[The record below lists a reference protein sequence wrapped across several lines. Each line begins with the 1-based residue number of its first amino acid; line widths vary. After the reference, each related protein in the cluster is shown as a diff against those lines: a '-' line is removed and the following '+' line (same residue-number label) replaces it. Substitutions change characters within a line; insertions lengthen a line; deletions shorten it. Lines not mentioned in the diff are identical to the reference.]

1 MIPKVKGS
9 KNIPPTLPP
18 QSSVHSVIS
27 PGVGLVRIT
36 WFPGS
41 MGLEFAQSL
50 DAAIADL
57 KARDCERLLV
67 DLRRNIGGGLAS
79 RG

>member
-1 MIPKVKGS
+1 MKLSILFLGEACIDKGA
-9 KNIPPTLPP
+9 
-18 QSSVHSVIS
+18 VIS